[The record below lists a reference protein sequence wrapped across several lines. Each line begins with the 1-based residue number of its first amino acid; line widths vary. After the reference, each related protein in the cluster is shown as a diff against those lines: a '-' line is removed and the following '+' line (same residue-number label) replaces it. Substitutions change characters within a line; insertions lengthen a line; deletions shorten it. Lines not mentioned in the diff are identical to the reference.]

1 MAKIRP
7 KTRAELAREAA
18 GMTRLQLAK
27 KARISEAYLRQVER
41 HGRASFSLADRLAVF
56 CKCRLDIYIYRE

>member
-1 MAKIRP
+1 MVKDRP

-18 GMTRLQLAK
+18 GMTRKQLAK
-27 KARISEAYLRQVER
+27 KARVSEAYLRIVER
-41 HGRASFSLADRLAVF
+41 HGGASFCLADRLAAF

>member
-1 MAKIRP
+1 MTEEQQ

-18 GMTRLQLAK
+18 GMTRCQLAK

-41 HGRASFSLADRLAVF
+41 HGRASFCLAERLAAL
-56 CKCRLDIYIYRE
+56 CNCRLDIYIRG